1 LELTGEHNILKIK
14 ENRKRFVRADSLKIG
29 DFLIDIDEKMCE
41 IESIEKV

>member
-14 ENRKRFVRADSLKIG
+14 ENKKIFVRADSLKTG
-29 DFLIDIDEKMCE
+29 DFIIDIHDKMCE